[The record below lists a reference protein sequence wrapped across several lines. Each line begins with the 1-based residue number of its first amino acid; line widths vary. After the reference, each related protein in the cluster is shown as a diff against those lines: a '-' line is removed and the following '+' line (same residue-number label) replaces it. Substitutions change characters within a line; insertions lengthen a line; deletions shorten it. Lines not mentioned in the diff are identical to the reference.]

1 MSESS
6 STARPARSSAP
17 NLDEATKMLDQE
29 HVTRLTEEV
38 FRKLSN
44 YTRSELLVV
53 AEDCQLLETMNKMT
67 REKYTQMSEMSQR
80 LMDEM
85 SKVQNTYADFGHF
98 TAQIDAISQQAI
110 QMEKTAIALDEYSR
124 HLENKLQLR
133 PA

>member
-1 MSESS
+1 MSDPSS
-6 STARPARSSAP
+6 SSRPTRSSAP
-17 NLDEATKMLDQE
+17 NLDEATKMLDEE
-29 HVTRLTEEV
+29 HVTRLTEDV
-38 FRKLSN
+38 FRRLTN

-67 REKYTQMSEMSQR
+67 KDKYSQMSEMSQR

-85 SKVQNTYADFGHF
+85 SKVQNSYADFSHF

-110 QMEKTAIALDEYSR
+110 QMEKTAKALDEYSR